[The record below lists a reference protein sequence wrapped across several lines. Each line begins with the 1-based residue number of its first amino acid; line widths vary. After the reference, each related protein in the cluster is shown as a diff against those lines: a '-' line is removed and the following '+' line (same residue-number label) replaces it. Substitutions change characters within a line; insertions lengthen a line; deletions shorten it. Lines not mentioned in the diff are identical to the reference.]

1 MILDESTNALDE
13 QNEKRI
19 MNEIKRLSSE
29 KTFIIVSHQNTILN
43 ICNKILRI
51 ENGILNVEYNN

>member
-29 KTFIIVSHQNTILN
+29 KTFIIVSHQ
-43 ICNKILRI
+43 KIQSLI
-51 ENGILNVEYNN
+51 FVIKF

>member
-29 KTFIIVSHQNTILN
+29 KTFITVSI
-43 ICNKILRI
+43 KIQSLI
-51 ENGILNVEYNN
+51 FVIKF

>member
-29 KTFIIVSHQNTILN
+29 KTFIIVSHQNTTLIFV
-43 ICNKILRI
+43 IKF
-51 ENGILNVEYNN
+51 